1 MTLDAQGRDE
11 LNDIDEAIRQILVRL
26 GGLRQSEVDIDF
38 SVPDSDWS
46 GGLSRPAIN
55 CYLFN
60 IHERIRLR
68 EEGWQL
74 EGDRRSGQN
83 RRPPP
88 LYVELTYL
96 LTAWTQRD
104 NVADEHRLLWRVLR
118 TLARFPILHE
128 PPRPEPPGSPLRV
141 ELPGDKERDALRAEL
156 AACLPETLRKH
167 PLPIYAA
174 VAQPESVLKSPGEFW
189 STFNNPIKPSLVYAV
204 TIGLDRESLPAGPP
218 VLATGIR
225 IQVPEAT
232 PEMGF
237 RVNRIVTLPAGVSP
251 AGLAVTIVDTGERTT
266 TDAEGRF
273 WFPNLPPGEHRISVA
288 AGGRTITRTVI
299 VRDPQAAAPRTGYG
313 DVVRDQ
319 SGTPLAGIVVAVVGT
334 NLRTTTDGNGRF
346 HFDLPPGQHTVALQH
361 EGWTERRD
369 VFVRDTIHGITFHYG
384 GVPSGA
390 GAGNTNG

>member
-11 LNDIDEAIRQILVRL
+11 LNDLDEAIRQILVRM
-26 GGLRQSEVDIDF
+26 GGVRQDEVDIDF

-46 GGLSRPAIN
+46 GGLSRPTIN

-60 IHERIRLR
+60 IHERTRLR

-74 EGDRRSGQN
+74 EGDRRTGQS

-88 LYVELTYL
+88 LYIELTYL
-96 LTAWTQRD
+96 ITAWTQRD

-118 TLARFPILHE
+118 TLARFPVLHE
-128 PPRPEPPGSPLRV
+128 PPRPEPRGSPQRID
-141 ELPGDKERDALRAEL
+141 LPGDRERDALRAAL
-156 AACLPETLRKH
+156 VACLPETMRDH

-204 TIGLDRESLPAGPP
+204 TIGLDREMLPAGPP

-237 RVNRIVTLPAGVSP
+237 RVNRIVTLPPDTSP
-251 AGLAVTIVDTGERTT
+251 AGLAVTVVDTGEHTT
-266 TDAEGRF
+266 TDEQGRF
-273 WFPNLPPGEHRISVA
+273 WFPDLPPGQHQISVD
-288 AGGRTITRTVI
+288 AGGRPITRTVT
-299 VRDPQAAAPRTGYG
+299 VRDPQAGAPRSGYG
-313 DVVRDQ
+313 DVIRDQ
-319 SGTPLAGIVVAVVGT
+319 DGAPLAGVVVTVVGT
-334 NLRTTTDGNGRF
+334 SLRTTTDGDGRF
-346 HFDLPPGQHTVALQH
+346 HFDLPPGHHTVALQH
-361 EGWTERRD
+361 EGWTERRGI
-369 VFVRDTIHGITFHYG
+369 FVRETGYGITFNYG
-384 GVPSGA
+384 GVPPGQ
-390 GAGNTNG
+390 GAGNTDG